1 MPKMKTHNGARKRF
15 RVTGSGKLMRERA
28 NRRHYLEH
36 KSSRYKRRL
45 KPDVALAKAD
55 VARVRRMLGI

>member
-1 MPKMKTHNGARKRF
+1 
-15 RVTGSGKLMRERA
+15 MRERA

-45 KPDVALAKAD
+45 KPDVLVAKGD
-55 VARVRRMLGI
+55 VARIRRMLGI

>member
-1 MPKMKTHNGARKRF
+1 
-15 RVTGSGKLMRERA
+15 MRERA

-55 VARVRRMLGI
+55 VARIRRMLGI